1 MRAHFS
7 DLRAVAAGIKLLR
20 TIAPGTPTPF
30 FSKFSSVR
38 PFSRSE
44 TSGMPQKLVSDAD
57 SSTALAKF
65 AAPSPVMSLKPT
77 LRKKKHTSQVSGG
90 ADGGESMGGSV
101 LEGSEGLVLF
111 EALCK
116 VLCGLIIKVIIV
128 QTA

>member
-20 TIAPGTPTPF
+20 TIAPGTPTPL
-30 FSKFSSVR
+30 STKSSSVR

-65 AAPSPVMSLKPT
+65 AAPSPVMSLEPT

-90 ADGGESMGGSV
+90 ADSRIQGADSRQAVRGGV
-101 LEGSEGLVLF
+101 LERSEGLVL
-111 EALCK
+111 L
-116 VLCGLIIKVIIV
+116 
-128 QTA
+128 